1 MNTDAPP
8 IPTNWYFSRDGK
20 VTEGPAPLN
29 EIRSLI
35 ATGVLSPS
43 SLVVAVGEN
52 VWKSVEVAFPE
63 LLPPPAPAS
72 FPPSLPPQLQASAPV
87 PAPPVQTASVQAAP
101 VAPVGGNASSWLAKL
116 GGVGKL
122 AVVCG
127 AGLLLLI
134 VLAGMASGPNRQEL
148 QAELSRVET
157 EGFQLSREAQA
168 LRSFISDARYSQI
181 LGTSA
186 ALWGVAQEDGG
197 LAWEGVATLGSAAMD
212 EQQAIEALKQ
222 ISERLEQ
229 LAARRQ
235 QIHEQLR

>member
-1 MNTDAPP
+1 MNTDPPP

-29 EIRSLI
+29 EIHSMI
-35 ATGVLSPS
+35 ATGVLSPR

-52 VWKSVEVAFPE
+52 VWKSVEEAFPE

-72 FPPSLPPQLQASAPV
+72 LPPSLPPPLQASAPV
-87 PAPPVQTASVQAAP
+87 PAPPVQAAS
-101 VAPVGGNASSWLAKL
+101 VAPVGGNASSWFAKL
-116 GGVGKL
+116 GCVGKL

-134 VLAGMASGPNRQEL
+134 VLAGIASGPNRQEL
-148 QAELSRVET
+148 QAELSRVEA

-181 LGTSA
+181 VGTSA

-197 LAWEGVATLGSAAMD
+197 LAWDGVATFGSAAMD
-212 EQQAIEALKQ
+212 EQQAVEALKQ
-222 ISERLEQ
+222 ISGRLEQ

-235 QIHEQLR
+235 QLLEQLR